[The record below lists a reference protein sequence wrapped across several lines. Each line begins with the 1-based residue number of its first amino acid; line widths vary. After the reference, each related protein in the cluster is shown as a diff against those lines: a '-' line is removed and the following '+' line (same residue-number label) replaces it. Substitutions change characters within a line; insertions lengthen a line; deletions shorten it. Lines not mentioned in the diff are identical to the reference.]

1 MSWSL
6 LATGLAG
13 AVATL
18 VMWVRLRGVQ
28 AELVAANGETVQA
41 RRDADANATGLQL
54 SEAARKDD
62 GARLEDVVRRL
73 HAEIEIL
80 EKDAAACADP
90 SVVRERL
97 RRLLGGPP
105 VP

>member
-1 MSWSL
+1 
-6 LATGLAG
+6 
-13 AVATL
+13 
-18 VMWVRLRGVQ
+18 MWVRLRGIQ
-28 AELVAANGETVQA
+28 AELATSKGETVQA

-62 GARLEDVVRRL
+62 SARLEDVVRRL

-80 EKDAAACADP
+80 EKDVAACADP
-90 SVVRERL
+90 AAVRDRL
-97 RRLLGGPP
+97 RRLLGGPT